1 MLFFEQCMGG
11 IVIMKKSYGQSFNSG
26 KHPIRRVHGFRAH
39 LRRERLLKLR
49 RIKTGDITAFGDE
62 ESQLP
67 KPKRPRPKDKE
78 NKDND

>member
-1 MLFFEQCMGG
+1 
-11 IVIMKKSYGQSFNSG
+11 MKKRHGRALKSR
-26 KHPIRRVHGFRAH
+26 KHSIRFTHGFRAH
-39 LRRERLLKLR
+39 RRHERLLKIR